1 MKPAVLISAAVV
13 VVLAA
18 GGGWMLRQRAAAPA
32 QVPASAGSAPAAPAT
47 SQAAIEF
54 AAGDVITLAP
64 VTVARTV
71 PLTGTLRPVDQT
83 VVKTKVAGELREVL
97 VREGTSVRRGQV
109 VARLDATEYEVR
121 VREREANLRSAAS
134 QVDQAKRTLENT
146 RQLHDKGFVSQSA
159 LDQSQSGWEI
169 AVGNRDAASAQLA
182 LARKALADTVMSAAI
197 DGVVSERFAQAG
209 EKLPIDGRVMAVVDL
224 SRMEID
230 APVPA
235 AEIGSVRVG
244 QTVELRIEGVARPQV
259 GRIARIAPSTQ
270 AGTRSVPV
278 YIALDNRD
286 PSVRAGLFAQGT
298 LSVET
303 RSGVIAVPQT
313 AIRDAGARTFVYAIV
328 DGRLVEREVVL
339 GLRDETSGTAR
350 VEVKSGLAAG
360 ERIVAANL
368 GALRAGAP
376 VRIAPGAGPGGPGGA
391 SAPAAN
397 PAASP
402 AGASPAAPTASR

>member
-1 MKPAVLISAAVV
+1 MKPALLVSAAVV
-13 VVLAA
+13 VALVA
-18 GGGWMLRQRAAAPA
+18 GGGWMLRQRAAAPT
-32 QVPASAGSAPAAPAT
+32 PSAATAPSAAPAA
-47 SQAAIEF
+47 QAPVEF
-54 AAGDVITLAP
+54 AAADVITLQP
-64 VTVARTV
+64 VTIARTV

-83 VVKTKVAGELREVL
+83 VVKAKVAGELREVL
-97 VREGTSVRRGQV
+97 VREGTSVRRGQA

-134 QVDQAKRTLENT
+134 QVDQARRTLENT
-146 RQLHDKGFVSQSA
+146 RQLQEKGFVSQSA
-159 LDQSQSGWEI
+159 LDQSRSGWEI

-182 LARKALADTVMSAAI
+182 LARKALADTVMVSSI
-197 DGVVSERFAQAG
+197 DGIVSERYAQAG

-235 AEIGSVRVG
+235 TEIGAVRIG

-259 GRIARIAPSTQ
+259 GRIVRIAPSTQ

-286 PSVRAGLFAQGT
+286 PSVRAGLFAQGV
-298 LSVET
+298 LSVES
-303 RSGVIAVPQT
+303 RSGVIAIPQT

-328 DGRLVEREVVL
+328 DDRLVEREVRL
-339 GLRDETSGTAR
+339 GLRDETAGAAR
-350 VEVKSGLAAG
+350 IEVLSGLAAG
-360 ERIVAANL
+360 DRIVAANL

-376 VRIAPGAGPGGPGGA
+376 VRIAPGPGPNPNPAPGTGPGGPGQA
-391 SAPAAN
+391 SAMPAA
-397 PAASP
+397 A
-402 AGASPAAPTASR
+402 TASR

>member
-1 MKPAVLISAAVV
+1 MKPALLVSALVV

-32 QVPASAGSAPAAPAT
+32 PTPAAAQPSAPQTPV
-47 SQAAIEF
+47 EF
-54 AAGDVITLAP
+54 AAADVITLQP
-64 VTVARTV
+64 VTIARTV
-71 PLTGTLRPVDQT
+71 PLTGSLRAVDQT

-97 VREGTSVRRGQV
+97 VREGTTVRRGQT

-121 VREREANLRSAAS
+121 VREREANLRTAGS
-134 QVDQAKRTLENT
+134 QVDQARRTLENT
-146 RQLHDKGFVSQSA
+146 RQLQEKGFVSQSA

-182 LARKALADTVMSAAI
+182 LARKALADTVMVSSI

-235 AEIGSVRVG
+235 TEIGAVRIG
-244 QTVELRIEGVARPQV
+244 QTVELRIEGVARPQL
-259 GRIARIAPSTQ
+259 GRIVRIAPSTQ

-298 LSVET
+298 LSVES
-303 RSGVIAVPQT
+303 RAGVIAIPQT
-313 AIRDAGARTFVYAIV
+313 AVRDAGARTFVYAIV
-328 DGRLVEREVVL
+328 DERLVEREVRL
-339 GLRDETSGTAR
+339 GLRDETAGAAR
-350 VEVKSGLAAG
+350 IEVLSGLAAG

-376 VRIAPGAGPGGPGGA
+376 VRIAPGPAPGTPAQGAAGEA
-391 SAPAAN
+391 SA
-397 PAASP
+397 
-402 AGASPAAPTASR
+402 APGSRSATRCWRR

>member
-1 MKPAVLISAAVV
+1 
-13 VVLAA
+13 
-18 GGGWMLRQRAAAPA
+18 
-32 QVPASAGSAPAAPAT
+32 
-47 SQAAIEF
+47 
-54 AAGDVITLAP
+54 
-64 VTVARTV
+64 
-71 PLTGTLRPVDQT
+71 
-83 VVKTKVAGELREVL
+83 
-97 VREGTSVRRGQV
+97 VRRGQV
-109 VARLDATEYEVR
+109 VARLDATEYELR

-169 AVGNRDAASAQLA
+169 ATGNRDAASAQLT
-182 LARKALADTVMSAAI
+182 LARKALADTVMSASI

-235 AEIGSVRVG
+235 AEIGAVRVG
-244 QTVELRIEGVARPQV
+244 QTVELRIEGVARSQL
-259 GRIARIAPSTQ
+259 GRIVRIAPSTQ

-298 LSVET
+298 LIVET
-303 RSGVIAVPQT
+303 REGVLAVPQA
-313 AIRDAGARTFVYAIV
+313 AIRDVGARLFVYAIV
-328 DGRLVEREVVL
+328 DGKLVERDVKL
-339 GLRDETSGTAR
+339 GLRDEGGRDGKTGDL
-350 VEVKSGLAAG
+350 VEVTAGLAAG
-360 ERIVAANL
+360 DRVVAVNL
-368 GALRAGAP
+368 GTLRAGSP
-376 VRIAPGAGPGGPGGA
+376 VRIGTGAGTGDAKGD
-391 SAPAAN
+391 APAPA

-402 AGASPAAPTASR
+402 ASAQPAALAPAASR

>member
-1 MKPAVLISAAVV
+1 MKPALLISAALVA
-13 VVLAA
+13 VLAA
-18 GGGWMLRQRAAAPA
+18 GGGWMLSQRAAAPA
-32 QVPASAGSAPAAPAT
+32 PSPAATAAPAAP
-47 SQAAIEF
+47 QAAIEF

-64 VTVARTV
+64 VTIARTV

-97 VREGTSVRRGQV
+97 VREGTVVRRGQV
-109 VARLDATEYEVR
+109 VARLDTTEYAVR
-121 VREREANLRSAAS
+121 VREREANQRSAAS

-146 RQLHDKGFVSQSA
+146 RQLHEKGFVSQSA

-169 AVGNRDAASAQLA
+169 AVGNHDAASAQLA
-182 LARKALADTVMSAAI
+182 LARKALADTVMSASI

-209 EKLPIDGRVMAVVDL
+209 EKLPIDGRVMTLVDL

-235 AEIGSVRVG
+235 AEIGAVRVG
-244 QTVELRIEGVARPQV
+244 QTVALKIEGVAQPQI

-328 DGRLVEREVVL
+328 DQRLVEREVVL

-350 VEVKSGLAAG
+350 IEVRSGLAAG

-402 AGASPAAPTASR
+402 AGASPAASSASR